1 MAIQND
7 YKFDPALPYPIK
19 WSVGENSYDED
30 GKFPSQLALAIPIES
45 IPAFCDYLMSLG
57 DNRDKV
63 KTNRVWD
70 FSKKEEVE
78 VDVVWINAKGKD
90 GNYGAF
96 GNINPQKTEAQR
108 QALDDRK
115 ISASE
120 ELPF

>member
-108 QALDDRK
+108 QALDERK

-120 ELPF
+120 EIPF

>member
-63 KTNRVWD
+63 KTNKVWD

-96 GNINPQKTEAQR
+96 GNINPQKTESQR
-108 QALDDRK
+108 QALDERK

-120 ELPF
+120 EIPF